1 MVSANE
7 RRCYCVMPSLI
18 GWAHTQNN
26 ACKQYI
32 SLNENNKNNKTLNWL
47 WIGFSLQQHH
57 MSFISNHMQ
66 LKCLVQTNCQRK
78 HQCSTLLAFFFFFFF
93 LGGGGG
99 GSLVDSPYK
108 EPVHDDVMTLKC
120 FPHNWPFVR
129 ETASDQWFSSHWSSD
144 IGFDVFF
151 DVSLNK
157 LLNKQPSCW

>member
-47 WIGFSLQQHH
+47 WIGFSLQQHY

-78 HQCSTLLAFFFFFFF
+78 HQCSTLLAFCEGNP
-93 LGGGGG
+93 LTK
-99 GSLVDSPYK
+99 SQYM
-108 EPVHDDVMTLKC
+108 MTSWHWNVFHITGPLWGKSTC
-120 FPHNWPFVR
+120 
-129 ETASDQWFSSHWSSD
+129 DQWFSSQWSSD